1 MHVRA
6 LPPEALRPTPLSRP
20 MIAPELPRVTW
31 TSASSAPWCLPTLN
45 CCQDTEITPLLGTRR
60 LIQSSPI
67 RRSASAVRSSAGP
80 PTAERVARRSAGVQ
94 RPSDFLG
101 PPDHVRCGLVSA
113 GCARDHGAIEVSR
126 VMLDASGQGSGG
138 SFRPLLADLTSG
150 GTDKGLDQLVAG
162 LHLEQP
168 VGDVDVDELPA
179 VVLADTDLLPSGL
192 AMST

>member
-1 MHVRA
+1 
-6 LPPEALRPTPLSRP
+6 
-20 MIAPELPRVTW
+20 
-31 TSASSAPWCLPTLN
+31 
-45 CCQDTEITPLLGTRR
+45 
-60 LIQSSPI
+60 
-67 RRSASAVRSSAGP
+67 
-80 PTAERVARRSAGVQ
+80 
-94 RPSDFLG
+94 
-101 PPDHVRCGLVSA
+101 
-113 GCARDHGAIEVSR
+113 
-126 VMLDASGQGSGG
+126 MLDASGQGAGG